1 MSNHNENPFS
11 TSLRD
16 MGDAQPHLR
25 ARDLVDGVTLPESV
39 ARKGCSLGGD
49 DSVDGDEVGHLTNGD
64 LRATRA
70 NSRATGGRNA

>member
-1 MSNHNENPFS
+1 MSNQNENPFS

-25 ARDLVDGVTLPESV
+25 PGEVEGVVVPESV
-39 ARKGCSLGGD
+39 ARKGCSLGAGD
-49 DSVDGDEVGHLTNGD
+49 EADSDEVGHLTDDD